1 MSIVT
6 PMMRQYQEVKAEYPD
21 CLLFFRLGD
30 FYELFFEDAKI
41 AAQALNIV
49 LTARDGGQGEKVPM
63 CGVPYH
69 SVDNYLSRLIE
80 QGHKVAICEQLE
92 DPKTAKGIVKRG
104 VIRVV
109 TPGTVIEEN
118 MLNEKQH
125 NYLAAC
131 WKDVRRSG
139 SPGFGLAYVDIS
151 SGEFSATQFIGEDAE
166 SELVGEL
173 NCIRP
178 AELVLQES
186 LYQDPGFQAHF
197 WDHSV
202 GSFSLC
208 PDESFIRNNCFE
220 LLQTHFHVSSMEG
233 LGLEEKP
240 LAAFAVAMTL
250 VFLQHTQKR
259 SLDYIDRLRVYDCG
273 EFMFLDAATRRNL
286 ELTATLRNKNR
297 RGSLIWVLD
306 DTHTSMGARLLKEWI
321 ESPLLSS
328 EAINRRLDAVEELI
342 NKPQIFHDLRDILRQ
357 LYDMPRLI
365 SRICYGNAGP
375 RDLVALRQTAAHIPT
390 LFQIM
395 AGLQSPLFQ
404 ILFDSFDQL
413 EDIAALITSAINE
426 DPPLS
431 PKDSGVIRSGY
442 NSEVD
447 ELRQL
452 AGSAKEHLL
461 QMEAH
466 ERERTGIKNL
476 KISYNKVFGYYIE
489 ISKSRVHEAPTDY
502 IRKQTLVNGERF
514 ITDALKK
521 LETRILG
528 ASERLADLE
537 YSLFVQIREQI
548 ASSADRIL
556 QCADVVAHLDVL
568 QSLASIAITNGYCKP
583 MVNDGTDIII
593 QDGRHPVVEK
603 IIGRENFMPNDTYL
617 DQNTQRMMLITG
629 PNMAGKSTYMRQVAL
644 IVLLA
649 RIGSFVPAA
658 AAQIGYCD
666 RIFTRVGAADDLAS
680 GQSTFMVEMNETSN
694 ILRHANKNSLIIL
707 DEIGRGTS
715 TFDGLSIAGAV
726 AEFIIQDCCGAKTLF
741 ATHYHELTA
750 LSDTYPLISNYSISV
765 KEKGHDIIFLRKIVK
780 GAADKSYGIQVARL
794 AGLPPAVLARAAAIL
809 QQLEQENHLHG
820 KLNLTEQLS
829 FDALLKDVKPLE
841 ESPILLELR
850 NLDVDSLTPIEAL
863 LKINQW
869 KRELN

>member
-6 PMMRQYQEVKAEYPD
+6 PMMRQYQEVKAQYPD

-41 AAQALNIV
+41 ASQALGIV

-69 SVDNYLSRLIE
+69 SVNNYLSRLIE
-80 QGHKVAICEQLE
+80 QGYKVAICEQLE
-92 DPKTAKGIVKRG
+92 DPKTVKGLVKRG

-109 TPGTVIEEN
+109 TPGTVIEES
-118 MLNEKQH
+118 MLDEKQH

-131 WKDVRRSG
+131 WKDLRRG
-139 SPGFGLAYVDIS
+139 ITPGFGLAYVDIS
-151 SGEFSATQFIGEDAE
+151 SGEFYATEFNGEDAE
-166 SELVGEL
+166 SELAAEL
-173 NCIRP
+173 CCIRP
-178 AELVLQES
+178 AELILQEL
-186 LYQDPGFQAHF
+186 LYQDSGFQAHF

-208 PDESFIRNNCFE
+208 PDETFVKNHYRE
-220 LLQTHFHVSSMEG
+220 LLQDHFHVSSLEG
-233 LGLEEKP
+233 LGLGEKP
-240 LAAFAVAMTL
+240 LAALAVVMTL
-250 VFLQHTQKR
+250 DFLNHTQKR
-259 SLDYIDRLRVYDCG
+259 SLDYIDQLRVYDCG

-286 ELTATLRNKNR
+286 ELTATLRNNNR
-297 RGSLIWVLD
+297 RGSLLWVLD
-306 DTHTSMGARLLKEWI
+306 DTHTSMGARLLREWL
-321 ESPLLSS
+321 ESPLLSA
-328 EAINRRLDAVEELI
+328 EAINRRLDAVEEMM
-342 NKPQIFHDLRDILRQ
+342 NEPQIFHDLRDTLRQ

-365 SRICYGNAGP
+365 SRICYGSAGP
-375 RDLVALRQTAAHIPT
+375 RDLVALRQTAAHMPT
-390 LFQIM
+390 LFQLM
-395 AGLQSPLFQ
+395 ARLHSPLYH
-404 ILFDSFDQL
+404 ILFDSLDQL
-413 EDIAALITSAINE
+413 EDITDLIASAISD

-447 ELRQL
+447 DLRQL
-452 AGSAKEHLL
+452 SGSTKERLL
-461 QMEAH
+461 QMEAQ

-489 ISKSRVHEAPTDY
+489 ISKSRVGEAPADY

-514 ITDALKK
+514 ITEDLKK
-521 LETRILG
+521 LETRILS
-528 ASERLADLE
+528 ATERLADLE
-537 YSLFVQIREQI
+537 YGLFVQVREQI
-548 ASSADRIL
+548 AAAADRIL

-568 QSLASIAITNGYCKP
+568 QSLASIALTNGYCKP
-583 MVNDGTDIII
+583 VVNDDSHIII

-603 IIGRENFMPNDTYL
+603 IIGRENFTPNDTYL
-617 DQNTQRMMLITG
+617 DESSQRMMLITG

-649 RIGSFVPAA
+649 HMGSFVPAS

-726 AEFIIQDCCGAKTLF
+726 AEFIIQDSCGAKTLF

-765 KEKGHDIIFLRKIVK
+765 KEKGHDIIFLRKIIK

-794 AGLPPAVLARAAAIL
+794 AGLPPAVLTRATAIL
-809 QQLEQENHLHG
+809 QQLEEENHLRG
-820 KLNLTEQLS
+820 PINLTEQLS
-829 FDALLKDVKPLE
+829 FDELRKTVQPTT
-841 ESPILLELR
+841 ESPILSELR
-850 NLDVDSLTPIEAL
+850 NLDVDTLTPIEAL

-869 KRELN
+869 KSELH